1 MNIKKFISPAISAL
15 VALSLSLTVFAS
27 NYKPV
32 TSIVEESAL
41 SYASATIEL
50 AEDDFP
56 ELYVIDNWEKGIA
69 IQYIVTV
76 DGEESLQFD
85 VSAYAEF
92 NEDDDWDLLDDY
104 KSEVVTGDT
113 IKSSFIS
120 DFEITSVSGIEFE
133 IVFDDAADLDGKEV
147 TLTIDSITI
156 GGDKVD
162 RDFDP
167 LKVEIIVENFAFAA
181 TADFTFNKEDHPELY
196 DPANWANGM
205 TIEFALTAD
214 GERIVLDE
222 SALLYAFFKNDIID
236 WEKAIN
242 SLSDLNVMD
251 DAFSIDELV
260 YSAELEELLDYEALE
275 EVMGE
280 FESLEDIEDLTD
292 LEDFMSFFFT
302 IFEKMGLSFSA
313 ADFNDDGINSVELKT
328 KEELETIIEVGMY
341 VTSGALEDYA
351 GQEVSLEVIDISVT
365 EEEKIDEPITE
376 EPVKE
381 KPAKKVEKVKN
392 PTTGA
397 GGIVAV
403 VGMSAIALTAVTVS
417 RKRK

>member
-147 TLTIDSITI
+147 T
-156 GGDKVD
+156 
-162 RDFDP
+162 P
-167 LKVEIIVENFAFAA
+167 L
-181 TADFTFNKEDHPELY
+181 
-196 DPANWANGM
+196 
-205 TIEFALTAD
+205 
-214 GERIVLDE
+214 
-222 SALLYAFFKNDIID
+222 
-236 WEKAIN
+236 
-242 SLSDLNVMD
+242 
-251 DAFSIDELV
+251 
-260 YSAELEELLDYEALE
+260 
-275 EVMGE
+275 
-280 FESLEDIEDLTD
+280 
-292 LEDFMSFFFT
+292 
-302 IFEKMGLSFSA
+302 
-313 ADFNDDGINSVELKT
+313 
-328 KEELETIIEVGMY
+328 
-341 VTSGALEDYA
+341 
-351 GQEVSLEVIDISVT
+351 
-365 EEEKIDEPITE
+365 
-376 EPVKE
+376 
-381 KPAKKVEKVKN
+381 
-392 PTTGA
+392 
-397 GGIVAV
+397 
-403 VGMSAIALTAVTVS
+403 
-417 RKRK
+417 

>member
-32 TSIVEESAL
+32 TAIVEESAL
-41 SYASATIEL
+41 SFASATIEL
-50 AEDDFP
+50 TEDDFP
-56 ELYVIDNWEKGIA
+56 ELYNIDNWEKGIA

-92 NEDDDWDLLDDY
+92 NEDDDWDLLEDY

-133 IVFDDAADLDGKEV
+133 IVFDEDADLDGKEV

-156 GGDKVD
+156 AGDKVD

-167 LKVEIIVENFAFAA
+167 LKAEIIVENFAFAA
-181 TADFTFNKEDHPELY
+181 TADFTFNKEEHPELY

-222 SALLYAFFKNDIID
+222 SAFIYAFFKNDIID
-236 WEKAIN
+236 WEKA
-242 SLSDLNVMD
+242 LELFGDLDFLDDDMD
-251 DAFSIDELV
+251 IMELFEIR
-260 YSAELEELLDYEALE
+260 ELEELFDEEALE
-275 EVMGE
+275 DLMQE
-280 FESLEDIEDLTD
+280 FEDFDDIN
-292 LEDFMSFFFT
+292 DFDELMDFIML
-302 IFEKMGLSFSA
+302 IFEEMGFIIKDVEAS
-313 ADFNDDGINSVELKT
+313 DDGTNTAELNT
-328 KEELETIIEVGMY
+328 LEELESIISVGMT
-341 VTSGALEDYA
+341 VTSDILANYIGEEVTLEI
-351 GQEVSLEVIDISVT
+351 IDISINEDNDVDEPT
-365 EEEKIDEPITE
+365 EEDSADEEPI
-376 EPVKE
+376 
-381 KPAKKVEKVKN
+381 KKVEKVKN